1 MPWKYYGQM
10 TDEEPTAIWLY
21 PQSQPKLEQAK

>member
-10 TDEEPTAIWLY
+10 TDEEPKAIWLY